1 MGQTTTQRI
10 ESIQTQ
16 IQELEKQQKQL
27 LQRQKESERKARTH
41 RICKRG
47 GEIEK
52 LLPGI
57 ETLTEDEFKAF
68 ANITF
73 LTPYSKKEL
82 AKILANK
89 AVAKP
94 VEAAVNPVQE
104 REDSSLVLTQTL
116 TVRNA
121 EGGEIAP
128 EA

>member
-1 MGQTTTQRI
+1 MGQSTTQRI

-27 LQRQKESERKARTH
+27 LQRQKAAERKARTH

-57 ETLTEDEFKAF
+57 ETLTEDEFR
-68 ANITF
+68 TF
-73 LTPYSKKEL
+73 VKRVILTEDAL
-82 AKILANK
+82 RTLTDILANK
-89 AVAKP
+89 ASEKP
-94 VEAAVNPVQE
+94 VEETVNSVQE
-104 REDSSLVLTQTL
+104 REDSPLVLTEIL

-121 EGGEIAP
+121 EGGDITP